1 MLKDIFFP
9 YTNNKLDN
17 LFLVKKELIN
27 RALQEKNGPIKRIK
41 DISQVT
47 ERAVCS
53 SISSKEDHIVRQCT
67 LFRGRPSFN
76 DDGADHF
83 RTF

>member
-27 RALQEKNGPIKRIK
+27 RVSQGKNGPIKRVK
-41 DISQVT
+41 DMPHGA

>member
-27 RALQEKNGPIKRIK
+27 RALQGKNGPIKRVK
-41 DISQVT
+41 DIPQGA
-47 ERAVCS
+47 ERAVFFV
-53 SISSKEDHIVRQCT
+53 DQ
-67 LFRGRPSFN
+67 
-76 DDGADHF
+76 
-83 RTF
+83 